1 MYSYILR
8 LLFFFRLA
16 GGSTELS
23 SDLATHCVL
32 ELPAESGD
40 LPNGLVDLDVI
51 SGVLSKIGKIC
62 FKKSEKPLKRRFITM
77 FCNL

>member
-51 SGVLSKIGKIC
+51 SGVLSKIGN
-62 FKKSEKPLKRRFITM
+62 FF
-77 FCNL
+77 F

>member
-1 MYSYILR
+1 MKFLKRVIIINKKYSC
-8 LLFFFRLA
+8 FFFRLA

-51 SGVLSKIGKIC
+51 SGVLSKIE
-62 FKKSEKPLKRRFITM
+62 KK
-77 FCNL
+77 N